1 MPLAESDWNKKIL
14 KEKKNFTE
22 TELIKIL
29 KQISKALCYMQNNKI
44 CHRDIK
50 PSNIFII
57 NSNYYIGDFNE
68 SIEVNGNPNMITEVK
83 GTEAFLSPIMFE
95 ALVKN
100 QKKIKNNLFKSD
112 VYSFGLCFVFAITR
126 NLYVLQKIKE
136 TKQDDKIKKLI
147 LDNRADKKIEYSH
160 DFVNLIVKLL
170 CWDEKNRM
178 DFIEL
183 NNFLIKMNI

>member
-1 MPLAESDWNKKIL
+1 
-14 KEKKNFTE
+14 
-22 TELIKIL
+22 
-29 KQISKALCYMQNNKI
+29 MQNNKI

-147 LDNRADKKIEYSH
+147 LDNRADKKIEHSH
-160 DFVNLIVKLL
+160 DFVNLIMKLL